1 MHERDAVIEAGRLSV
16 LIGNDRAEIARVGMA
31 VERMV
36 AAEDLGPRLGYAI
49 ELAVDE
55 LVTNVVCHG
64 YPQGACGQ
72 IEVTLAIGTDWVT
85 LTVADD
91 GYPYDPLL
99 APDPPLTEPLE
110 TRRVG
115 GLGIHLVRSLMDD
128 VRYRREGDRNIVTCT
143 LARSGEA
150 TE

>member
-36 AAEDLGPRLGYAI
+36 AAEDLGPRHSYAI
-49 ELAVDE
+49 ELALDE
-55 LVTNVVCHG
+55 LVTNVVCHS
-64 YPQGACGQ
+64 ACGQ
-72 IEVTLAIGTDWVT
+72 IEVTLAIGTDRVT

-128 VRYRREGDRNIVTCT
+128 VRYRRDGDRNIVTCT